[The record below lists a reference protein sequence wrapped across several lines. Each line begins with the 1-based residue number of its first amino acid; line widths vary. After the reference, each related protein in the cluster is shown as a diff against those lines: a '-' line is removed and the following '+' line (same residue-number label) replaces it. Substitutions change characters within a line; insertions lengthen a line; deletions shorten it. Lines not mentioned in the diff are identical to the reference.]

1 LWSVCRGLARRRDEY
16 YARLENADEPRR
28 GDLDGRGNLSEEGL
42 RRWCGFFLDVCDD
55 QVSFMSRMLD
65 LDEMKTRIRALIEF
79 RAASDKALRAEA
91 VVPLHYLFAA
101 GPLARGELKQLTGL
115 GDRTAQ
121 ALLSRLLATGLVESD
136 SSLGPVSFGMPLDAL
151 PFLFPDLYPEAA
163 ARQD

>member
-1 LWSVCRGLARRRDEY
+1 
-16 YARLENADEPRR
+16 
-28 GDLDGRGNLSEEGL
+28 
-42 RRWCGFFLDVCDD
+42 
-55 QVSFMSRMLD
+55 MLD
-65 LDEMKTRIRALIEF
+65 LDEVKSRIRALMEF
-79 RAASDKALRAEA
+79 RAAADNALRTEA

-101 GPLARGELKQLTGL
+101 GPLARGEFKQLTGL

-136 SSLGPVSFGMPLDAL
+136 SSLGPVSFGMPLNAL